1 MKKKLVIFIILVVI
15 FSDEIV
21 ERESYEKICKMNSL
35 CIL

>member
-21 ERESYEKICKMNSL
+21 ERESYEKNL
-35 CIL
+35 